1 MVLLELILLNQA
13 AELAVGYK
21 KLGMDVCQEV
31 VNKLGT
37 LFFLWLSLPSLVCLC
52 RRVPGCAGRNFWV
65 LSRALFWGTDKEGL
79 SLTPLCRAQVSCR
92 RLPGLCIQATGSE

>member
-1 MVLLELILLNQA
+1 MVPPELIPLTRA

-52 RRVPGCAGRNFWV
+52 RRVPGCAGRISRV
-65 LSRALFWGTDKEGL
+65 LSPALFWGTDKGG
-79 SLTPLCRAQVSCR
+79 CH
-92 RLPGLCIQATGSE
+92 

>member
-1 MVLLELILLNQA
+1 MVPLELILLSQA

-37 LFFLWLSLPSLVCLC
+37 LFFLWLSLPSLVCLQESARL
-52 RRVPGCAGRNFWV
+52 RREEFLGSKPGSFLGHRQGGAVTNPTLQSPGELQEAAW
-65 LSRALFWGTDKEGL
+65 ALHSGH
-79 SLTPLCRAQVSCR
+79 RQ
-92 RLPGLCIQATGSE
+92 